1 MGLWTQISGFQSQ
14 LHHQLALW
22 TQARSEP
29 AVPQFPL
36 CDMVWR
42 ADLGKVCGERTGPG
56 IKGEMQGP
64 IMRQTWGA
72 SDTLL
77 NPRSGTTR
85 TCTHT
90 HALLQAR
97 LAPWS
102 CLRCGCQSRAS
113 PPLCF
118 CLALPLPRE
127 QVVKELQ
134 MGKQLLHEDRAPG
147 CGTPLAGSAPGSGS
161 MGSVLGCRRAGLAT
175 RDTEG
180 APPLSSCFLR
190 RSLWVPPHDI
200 TASLCAEGKTKP
212 RGLDSAPICT
222 YTGWDFLNDSTC

>member
-42 ADLGKVCGERTGPG
+42 VDLGKVCGERTGPG
-56 IKGEMQGP
+56 IKGETQGP

-77 NPRSGTTR
+77 NPRPGTTR
-85 TCTHT
+85 TCAHT
-90 HALLQAR
+90 HALFQAR

-102 CLRCGCQSRAS
+102 CLRCGCQGRAS

-118 CLALPLPRE
+118 CLALPPPRE
-127 QVVKELQ
+127 QVAKELQ
-134 MGKQLLHEDRAPG
+134 VGKQPLHEDRAPG
-147 CGTPLAGSAPGSGS
+147 CGPPLAGSAPGSGS
-161 MGSVLGCRRAGLAT
+161 MAVSW
-175 RDTEG
+175 D
-180 APPLSSCFLR
+180 
-190 RSLWVPPHDI
+190 
-200 TASLCAEGKTKP
+200 AEGQGWPHRKP
-212 RGLDSAPICT
+212 RGHHHCPVVFCEGPCGSLRMTSQQAFVQKEKQNPGGLIRLRYAHT
-222 YTGWDFLNDSTC
+222 QVGIF